1 MWLFCC
7 LVRNQICSPSACF
20 PLWKGSSNVPSAQVM
35 CKNVLISLSD
45 KPLKQAWSML
55 HLKERDNIWRCTVT
69 TTDQPLLNINENES
83 QKINIVTLC
92 KSNLTGHDIIF
103 LHRSLFVDFLAALDS
118 YFSPLNFFLCRHN
131 LIFDLKLTNPRQW
144 CCVTPHRTYD
154 KSLRV
159 TTTLMR
165 GCWSGTEFGHYLVSS
180 SMSLWQTNLFI
191 TIKRYTQWPNM
202 PKQ

>member
-1 MWLFCC
+1 M
-7 LVRNQICSPSACF
+7 
-20 PLWKGSSNVPSAQVM
+20 
-35 CKNVLISLSD
+35 
-45 KPLKQAWSML
+45 
-55 HLKERDNIWRCTVT
+55 
-69 TTDQPLLNINENES
+69 
-83 QKINIVTLC
+83 TLC

-103 LHRSLFVDFLAALDS
+103 LHRSLFVAFLAALDS

-131 LIFDLKLTNPRQW
+131 FIFDRKLTNPRQW

-191 TIKRYTQWPNM
+191 TIKRYTQWPNKAQTITELYFLSVLPACFSVKDTSYYAPPISLM
-202 PKQ
+202 LFPVHSKILKTLWTWLVGMHGKIGTMVTNAER